1 MGSNLELI
9 YKKISCCMER
19 CSYVR
24 GLEDLSARARIRLS
38 MDYFE
43 ITQLL
48 SLMGLCSIKYELLS
62 QVGN

>member
-1 MGSNLELI
+1 
-9 YKKISCCMER
+9 MER
-19 CSYVR
+19 RSYVR
-24 GLEDLSARARIRLS
+24 GLEDLSARASIGLS

-43 ITQLL
+43 ITKLL